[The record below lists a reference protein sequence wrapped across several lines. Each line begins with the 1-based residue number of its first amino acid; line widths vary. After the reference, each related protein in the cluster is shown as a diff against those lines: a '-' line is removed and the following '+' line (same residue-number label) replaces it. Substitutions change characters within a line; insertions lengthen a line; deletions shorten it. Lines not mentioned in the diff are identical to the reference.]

1 MKTMQSETQ
10 DRFGVPKENILAAK
24 RAVKKYRNVKLTC
37 YVPTRKE
44 ILESDPSTL
53 SDILISWMCN
63 SPLEIIP
70 STFQVNEVLA
80 LLQQRQDLEEVYSL
94 VRMCQQYPRNK

>member
-1 MKTMQSETQ
+1 MNTRQSEML

-24 RAVKKYRNVKLTC
+24 RAVNKYRHASLNC
-37 YVPTRKE
+37 YVPSRKD
-44 ILESDPSTL
+44 ILESDQNKL
-53 SDILISWMCN
+53 SDMLISWLCN

-70 STFQVNEVLA
+70 SSFQVNEILA
-80 LLQQRQDLEEVYSL
+80 LLQQRPDQHELSAL